1 MGSFCGTNSQTVVN
15 TASNPNVTAQQ
26 NQIYQ
31 NVNSIV
37 DQNAANP
44 GALVAPWN
52 PIQTSAV
59 QGIADQATSN
69 LPYTALGEGMVGQGS
84 AMAAAAPYQYGQ
96 AAQQLG
102 QISPLTGTAWNPTP
116 YESPYTQ
123 DVIGATMANIDRNNA
138 IQQNG
143 ALGNAISQGNAFG
156 GDRAGV
162 AMGEL
167 ARNQALAANQTMA
180 QLQQADFN
188 QASQQS
194 NAQQQYGLNLGL
206 GQSAQGLQLANAQ
219 AGLGNNM
226 VQAGLAQ
233 GNLGTQAG
241 ALGNQGQQ
249 GALSGLG
256 ALYNAGTALQN
267 TQQQQLSAPETL
279 ASWQAATSPGTGATP
294 TSTTYPGSNPAAT
307 IAGLGLTGIAGAGLL
322 SNLGV
327 FGALA
332 ADGGRINK
340 QSGGS
345 IGSMAGE
352 GSLVDRFHRIRQ
364 ALQSGGGVQSG
375 GSGSAIIDAYPRA
388 ADMQTTQANSA
399 RRQADLLN
407 EYESQHAPLQKQ
419 LAYSMMQNIPTV
431 GAASGGRQDFQGG
444 GGVPPVD
451 SNDPGSGP
459 PLQQFG
465 SPAADQARK
474 KRMADLMK
482 AGQAGIGQ
490 MGGGNS
496 PTRAP
501 YAPGSGIDPQDYM
514 KLAMQMGQL
523 GQMAARGGTI
533 SGIGK
538 QWGGGVDPNDNDPGD
553 PGAPSLEQFRDTPEP
568 TGLGSVPH
576 DVASPQ
582 LPPAPSYN
590 AQPAPQRRFDLSQY
604 MDKDT
609 ARRNVLLAIA
619 AAGARMMGT
628 ERDSRGLP
636 LDPMRR
642 AGQGIAEG
650 IGLYGKQDEE
660 QRKAAM
666 HAMQLEAQWKQHQD
680 QMRQQVQL
688 ALGSVDGQQTL
699 AAQQHALAAQKQAEE
714 LRVHNR
720 PTWGVIG
727 QNRYGESQYGWINP
741 NLAPNNPGGPAP
753 SPSGALGAAPSSVVG
768 QAPANAPNVP
778 GVAPSEPVDS
788 SRSAIVPAQSTN
800 DVGNPDLTGDEF
812 LATLPPPDQAQVKAV
827 VEGRFQP
834 PGSFALKS
842 PRVQRL
848 LQWAAQYE
856 PGFDYTRWAA
866 RSATA
871 KDFASG
877 KAAQNLTSFN
887 TALEH
892 MDRLDKATQDLHN
905 WNVPL
910 GSLARTVTNPLASAF
925 SPDVETRIKKF
936 NIAKTA
942 VVDELTRA
950 FRGTGGNVHDLVQW
964 EQSLNAANSEQSL
977 RGAIKEG
984 MELLDSRIH
993 ALGDQYSRG
1002 MGKATNPIQLLSP
1015 KAQAIHD
1022 RIVGGDGDK
1031 SGAVPGRKQFLNQKT
1046 GQPEWFRLVDGQW
1059 QKE

>member
-1 MGSFCGTNSQTVVN
+1 MGSFCGTNSQTVIN

-26 NQIYQ
+26 DAIYN
-31 NVNSIV
+31 NVNAIV
-37 DQNAANP
+37 GQNASNP
-44 GALVAPWN
+44 AGLVAPWN
-52 PIQTSAV
+52 PIQTTAV
-59 QGIADQATSN
+59 QGLASEATAN
-69 LPYTALGEGMVGQGS
+69 LPWNYLGQGMVGQGS
-84 AMAAAAPYQYGQ
+84 SMAATAPYLYGQ
-96 AAQQLG
+96 AQQELG
-102 QISPLTGTAWNPTP
+102 QAPELNSTPWNPTQ

-123 DVIGATMANIDRNNA
+123 DVINATMGNINRNNA

-156 GDRAGV
+156 GDRAGI

-167 ARNQALAANQTMA
+167 ARNQALASNQTMA

-188 QASQQS
+188 QASQQA

-206 GQSAQGLQLANAQ
+206 AQNSRALQLANAQ
-219 AGLGNNM
+219 AGIGNNM

-241 ALGNQGQQ
+241 ALGNQGQA
-249 GALSGLG
+249 GALAGLG
-256 ALYNAGTALQN
+256 QLYNAGANLQN
-267 TQQQQLSAPETL
+267 TQQQQLSSPMTL

-294 TSTTYPGSNPAAT
+294 TSTTYPGSSPASA
-307 IAGLGLTGIAGAGLL
+307 IAGLGLAGLGGASML
-322 SNLGV
+322 SNLGA
-327 FGALA
+327 FGSLFAL
-332 ADGGRINK
+332 ADGGRVNK
-340 QSGGS
+340 QAGGS
-345 IGSMAGE
+345 IGGV
-352 GSLVDRFHRIRQ
+352 GGGGNIVDRFHQMRA
-364 ALQSGGGVQSG
+364 ALQAGGAASAPGVEQDQISNNVVP
-375 GSGSAIIDAYPRA
+375 ANKF
-388 ADMQTTQANSA
+388 QTAQNSA
-399 RRQADLLN
+399 LREQVEHLGAAENQR
-407 EYESQHAPLQKQ
+407 SPLAKQ
-419 LAYSMMQNIPTV
+419 LAYGMLQNIPTL
-431 GAASGGRQDFQGG
+431 GAASGGRQDFQDGG
-444 GGVPPVD
+444 DVPPVD

-465 SPAADQARK
+465 SPAADPMARK
-474 KRMADLMK
+474 KRMQ
-482 AGQAGIGQ
+482 QALSLGQ
-490 MGGGNS
+490 MGQRMMA
-496 PTRAP
+496 PKVPRAP
-501 YAPGSGIDPQDYM
+501 GMEQPDYLRLGIE
-514 KLAMQMGQL
+514 QL

-538 QWGGGVDPNDNDPGD
+538 QDGGEVVTNDPGTGPPSEQYPDIERFGRGDVPRDADLPRSYMPPRPSAPPSASGFD
-553 PGAPSLEQFRDTPEP
+553 PYRYMQEPNRGLSAATVFLRGLAGIGKRDAHGLLNPVGNAAEGAAE
-568 TGLGSVPH
+568 GLTQY
-576 DVASPQ
+576 DK
-582 LPPAPSYN
+582 
-590 AQPAPQRRFDLSQY
+590 QRQDAL
-604 MDKDT
+604 
-609 ARRNVLLAIA
+609 A
-619 AAGARMMGT
+619 AALRAR
-628 ERDSRGLP
+628 
-636 LDPMRR
+636 
-642 AGQGIAEG
+642 
-650 IGLYGKQDEE
+650 
-660 QRKAAM
+660 
-666 HAMQLEAQWKQHQD
+666 QLEAQWEQHQA

-699 AAQQHALAAQKQAEE
+699 AAQQQQLAAQRQAEE
-714 LRVHNR
+714 LRMHNR
-720 PTWGVIG
+720 PTWGKIG
-727 QNRYGESQYGWINP
+727 QNRYGEEQMGWINP
-741 NLAPNNPGGPAP
+741 NLAPNNPGGSAP
-753 SPSGALGAAPSSVVG
+753 GPSGTLGAAPSSVIG
-768 QAPANAPNVP
+768 QPPANTPNVP
-778 GVAPSEPVDS
+778 GVAPSEPADS
-788 SRSAIVPAQSTN
+788 SRSAIVPGQPTT

-812 LATLPPPDQAQVKAV
+812 LATLPQPDQAQVKAV

-910 GSLARTVTNPLASAF
+910 GSWARTVTNPIASALN
-925 SPDVETRIKKF
+925 PDVETRLKKF

-964 EQSLNAANSEQSL
+964 EKSLNAADSEQSL

-984 MELLDSRIH
+984 MQLLDSRIG

-1002 MGKATNPIQLLSP
+1002 MGKAVNPVQLLSP
-1015 KAQAIHD
+1015 KAQQIHD
-1022 RIVGGDGDK
+1022 RIVGGEAK
-1031 SGAVPGRKQFLNQKT
+1031 SGATEGGPIRKQFLNNET
-1046 GQPEWFRLVDGQW
+1046 GKPEWHRLVNGQW